1 MEEIRFKTVSGID
14 TSDFA
19 KKTQLKDSVN
29 LEYDVDKLD
38 FNKFK
43 NVSCNLSNLKGK
55 VDY

>member
-1 MEEIRFKTVSGID
+1 MQEIRFKTVSGID